1 MFTGK
6 YCVAAFAAK
15 YCVAAFAAK
24 YGSAAFAAE
33 KVVVI
38 GTLRADC

>member
-6 YCVAAFAAK
+6 YSVAAFAAK
-15 YCVAAFAAK
+15 CRVAFATL
-24 YGSAAFAAE
+24 YGSAALAAE

-38 GTLRADC
+38 GTLRANC